1 MICLQI
7 FQIGSYLPKDKCNDK
22 WWIYLAPDS
31 NEDDRGVMEV
41 VVVLVVIVAAVVF
54 VVVIVIVVV
63 VLVVVIVVVVLIAVI
78 VVVVVV
84 VVVVVDDDDN
94 DVVVS
99 LFSPGVPL
107 EGEWSHSIFVFQPFL
122 SHFTT
127 SETCCRYFHTHKQ
140 PYMIM

>member
-1 MICLQI
+1 M
-7 FQIGSYLPKDKCNDK
+7 PKDKCNDK

-41 VVVLVVIVAAVVF
+41 VVVLFVIVAAVVF

-63 VLVVVIVVVVLIAVI
+63 VLVVVIVVVVLIVVI
-78 VVVVVV
+78 VVVVV

-127 SETCCRYFHTHKQ
+127 YFYLTLPHRKPAADTFTHTHKQ